1 MDFDIAQAKEL
12 ERAGELRREANEIF
26 WNYFT
31 VVFAL
36 SAGDRDIL
44 TNLFF
49 LLGSPRYL

>member
-36 SAGDRDIL
+36 STGDRHP
-44 TNLFF
+44 TT
-49 LLGSPRYL
+49 